1 MNEIRRQ
8 QWEVEARRI
17 LEKEEV
23 FPGVEGQLI
32 DMFRLEGTPYSELE
46 AKAKEWRELYPCLF
60 MANVH
65 EGIN

>member
-1 MNEIRRQ
+1 MNAN
-8 QWEVEARRI
+8 WEAEARGSLRK
-17 LEKEEV
+17 EKV
-23 FPGVEGQLI
+23 FPGLEDQLI
-32 DMFRLEGTPYSELE
+32 DMFRLEETPYSELE